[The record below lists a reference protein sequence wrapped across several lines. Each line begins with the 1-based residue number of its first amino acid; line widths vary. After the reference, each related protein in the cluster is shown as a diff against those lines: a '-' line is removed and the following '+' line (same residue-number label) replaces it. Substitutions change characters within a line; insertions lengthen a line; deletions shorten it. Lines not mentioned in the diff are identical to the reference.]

1 MNTVACGQPDEN
13 RMKDEATEAA
23 IAGVAQ
29 KVSFGAGTAAVYG
42 GLTANEIAAF
52 GGLLV
57 AIVGVIVQW
66 VYKRKENRRGIAADK
81 RAVELHEAQLQALRD
96 ESREYGDGGL

>member
-1 MNTVACGQPDEN
+1 
-13 RMKDEATEAA
+13 MKDEATEAA

-57 AIVGVIVQW
+57 AVISVIVQW
-66 VYKRKENRRGIAADK
+66 VYKHKESK
-81 RAVELHEAQLQALRD
+81 RHIQLHAAQLRALRD
-96 ESREYGDGGL
+96 EASEYGADGL